1 MHLFFLTYFKKE
13 TQVNI
18 LIVFR
23 NNHFLESVAH
33 HQLPLGRHGSRSRL
47 FDQQDKHYGRKNIK
61 GQASKSFQAG
71 LSVMELFVTSDMKTF
86 SFIARIFFFFSE
98 KFTLIKKPL
107 YLIDRLEFSLIIIS
121 R

>member
-18 LIVFR
+18 LIMFR

-33 HQLPLGRHGSRSRL
+33 HQLPLGRHGSRGRL
-47 FDQQDKHYGRKNIK
+47 FDQQDKHYGRKNSK
-61 GQASKSFQAG
+61 GQASKTFQGG

-86 SFIARIFFFFSE
+86 SFIARIFFFFVWE
-98 KFTLIKKPL
+98 IYTYKKTP
-107 YLIDRLEFSLIIIS
+107 YISSII
-121 R
+121 